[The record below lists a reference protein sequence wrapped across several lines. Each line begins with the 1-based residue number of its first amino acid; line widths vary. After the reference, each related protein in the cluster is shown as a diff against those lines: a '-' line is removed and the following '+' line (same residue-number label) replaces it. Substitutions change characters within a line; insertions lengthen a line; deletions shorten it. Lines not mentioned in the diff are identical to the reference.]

1 MAKIKNLKKD
11 VNFLTSELITQTF
24 FMQYMHPE
32 LKSESLT
39 KIIEKGVELRNKTM
53 KDINNPKPD
62 EKPKAFYN
70 ELTKNY
76 VKEIFKLFDD
86 LNKLKK

>member
-32 LKSESLT
+32 LKPDALT
-39 KIIEKGVELRNKTM
+39 KIIEQGVELRNHTM
-53 KDINNPKPD
+53 KEINNPKSD
-62 EKPKAFYN
+62 QKPKSFYK
-70 ELTKNY
+70 ELTKKY